1 MNRLELIKKLREH
14 GIDQQTSKD
23 LFLYYLTTA
32 DRQEQMYEWLSEN
45 PDICDRD
52 AIINEAQQIL
62 SGYLAKNPYNR
73 AAKDLPIPKWT
84 PPAPVK
90 TNPVKKTVIQ
100 EPENNKSDEDP
111 FDKVLQVFFSKMV
124 QRFD

>member
-23 LFLYYLTTA
+23 LFLYYLTTE
-32 DRQEQMYEWLSEN
+32 DRQEQMYEWLSKN

-100 EPENNKSDEDP
+100 EPEKNKSDEDP
-111 FDKVLQVFFSKMV
+111 FDKVLQVFFSKMDH
-124 QRFD
+124 RFD

>member
-45 PDICDRD
+45 PDTCDRD
-52 AIINEAQQIL
+52 GIINEAQRIL
-62 SGYLAKNPYNR
+62 SGFLAKNPYNQ
-73 AAKDLPIPKWT
+73 AAKDLPLPKWMPP
-84 PPAPVK
+84 PPAK
-90 TNPVKKTVIQ
+90 TDPVKKAVIQ
-100 EPENNKSDEDP
+100 EPEKNKSDEDP
-111 FDKVLQVFFSKMV
+111 FDKVLQVFFSKMDH
-124 QRFD
+124 RFD

>member
-23 LFLYYLTTA
+23 LFLYYLTTE

-100 EPENNKSDEDP
+100 EPEKNKSDEDP
-111 FDKVLQVFFSKMV
+111 FDKVLQVFFSKMDH
-124 QRFD
+124 RFD

>member
-23 LFLYYLTTA
+23 LFLYYLTTE

-45 PDICDRD
+45 PDTCDRD
-52 AIINEAQQIL
+52 AIINEARRIL
-62 SGYLAKNPYNR
+62 SGYLAKNPYNL
-73 AAKDLPIPKWT
+73 AAKDMPIPKWT

-90 TNPVKKTVIQ
+90 TSPEKKALIQ
-100 EPENNKSDEDP
+100 EPEKAMKDEDP
-111 FDKVLQVFFSKMV
+111 FDKVLQVFFSKMDH
-124 QRFD
+124 RFD